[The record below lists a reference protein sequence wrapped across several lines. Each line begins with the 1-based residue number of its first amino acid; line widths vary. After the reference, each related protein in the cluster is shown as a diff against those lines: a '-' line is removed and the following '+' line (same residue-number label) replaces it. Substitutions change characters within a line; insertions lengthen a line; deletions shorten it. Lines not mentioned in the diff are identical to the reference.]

1 MFSKALENMGHSGKV
16 NKDSLYELF
25 AVLDKDNS
33 GFLDKREAYVA
44 LTTVGTSLL
53 TLTADLSMADAEY
66 ILSALDVNNDGVISR
81 EEFVEGLTKWIDER
95 RQDYAM
101 MKKAARKASLR
112 KMSISVKDL
121 QTSPLIR
128 SGSISQSEHLLT
140 VEEDGGT
147 GLESILEEDASD
159 DDDDDDEE
167 ESEVKDLTP
176 TEIATK
182 ASMLLLGGALLV
194 AVFSD
199 PMCSAVSS
207 FATASGIP
215 AFFVAFIVTPL
226 ASNSSEAVSSLQFAA
241 KKKRKNFNLTFS
253 QIYGAVA
260 MNNTM
265 CLGLF
270 YMLMYKN
277 RMEWTYASETL
288 CMSVVILVV
297 GIISWSKKTF
307 TTSLG
312 ISVLALY
319 PISVLA
325 IWSLDTFLGWQ

>member
-1 MFSKALENMGHSGKV
+1 M
-16 NKDSLYELF
+16 
-25 AVLDKDNS
+25 
-33 GFLDKREAYVA
+33 
-44 LTTVGTSLL
+44 
-53 TLTADLSMADAEY
+53 
-66 ILSALDVNNDGVISR
+66 
-81 EEFVEGLTKWIDER
+81 
-95 RQDYAM
+95 
-101 MKKAARKASLR
+101 
-112 KMSISVKDL
+112 KDL
-121 QTSPLIR
+121 QTSPLL
-128 SGSISQSEHLLT
+128 GGDAQSEHLLT
-140 VEEDGGT
+140 VAEEGNGG
-147 GLESILEEDASD
+147 GLQAILEDEES
-159 DDDDDDEE
+159 DDDEE
-167 ESEVKDLTP
+167 EEAGEEHDLTP
-176 TEIATK
+176 REIAFR

-199 PMCSAVSS
+199 PMVDAVSS
-207 FATASGIP
+207 FASASGIP

-277 RMEWTYASETL
+277 RMEWIYASETL
-288 CMSVVILVV
+288 LMSFVILVV
-297 GIISWSKKTF
+297 GAISYSRKTF

-312 ISVLALY
+312 LSVLALY

-325 IWSLDTFLGWQ
+325 IWALDTFLGWQ

>member
-16 NKDSLYELF
+16 NKESLYELF
-25 AVLDKDNS
+25 SVLDKDDN
-33 GFLDKREAYVA
+33 GYLDKREAFVA
-44 LTTVGTSLL
+44 LTTVGTSML

-112 KMSISVKDL
+112 KLSISVKDL
-121 QTSPLIR
+121 QTSPLL
-128 SGSISQSEHLLT
+128 GGDAQSEHLLT
-140 VEEDGGT
+140 VAEEGNGG
-147 GLESILEEDASD
+147 GLQAILEDEES
-159 DDDDDDEE
+159 DDDEE
-167 ESEVKDLTP
+167 EEAGEEHDLTP
-176 TEIATK
+176 REIAFR

-199 PMCSAVSS
+199 PMVDAVSS
-207 FATASGIP
+207 FASASGIP

-277 RMEWTYASETL
+277 RMEWIYASETL
-288 CMSVVILVV
+288 LMSFVILVV
-297 GIISWSKKTF
+297 GAISYSRKTF

-312 ISVLALY
+312 LSVLALY

-325 IWSLDTFLGWQ
+325 IWALDTFLGWQ